1 MLNFMTF
8 LTYISHLKYTC
19 FKNNFPFAFKSVLI
33 HGRRAKNI
41 NEANANFW
49 CPGLRSPE
57 LTKFIIRTILQMV
70 LSKNQLQTHIYLED
84 DNIKFSLVHIKPP
97 DSKPTKKPH
106 KTKNCFCVRT
116 YPYFLWDA
124 CQASDAVSAKWTKYA
139 TPSNQ
144 TSTNISTVFQFI
156 CQQV

>member
-1 MLNFMTF
+1 MSYFHCWITCSNCACSVHKLMLNFMTF

-19 FKNNFPFAFKSVLI
+19 FKNKFPFAFKSVLI
-33 HGRRAKNI
+33 HGRRAKKV

-84 DNIKFSLVHIKPP
+84 DNIKFSLVHIKPT
-97 DSKPTKKPH
+97 DSHIYLKGT
-106 KTKNCFCVRT
+106 
-116 YPYFLWDA
+116 
-124 CQASDAVSAKWTKYA
+124 
-139 TPSNQ
+139 
-144 TSTNISTVFQFI
+144 
-156 CQQV
+156 